1 MSNEIY
7 HKGNGNMRHYD
18 YAVIGAGPAGSNFA
32 RLAAQSGKKILLI
45 NGQSEEHKKPCGG
58 LLAPDAQTALAEMG
72 LSLPSAVMVDPQ
84 IFSVKTVDTEQN
96 IIRYYPRR
104 YLNMD
109 RFAFDC
115 WLLSLVPP
123 SVDIVSGL
131 CTCIKRTTDGFEL
144 TVRGD
149 VVHASSVV
157 GADGANSLVRR
168 TFYGGYRGWR
178 AIKRYVAI
186 QQWFPVTGKAPFYSC
201 IFDAETS
208 PVYSFS
214 AFKDGKM
221 LFGGMFEP
229 VECRHAFEVQK
240 EKLSKRT
247 GYDLDLSSPSAT
259 EACMICR
266 PRYMRDFITGYDG
279 AYLIGEAAGF
289 VSPSSFEGISYALE
303 SSRALADAVCTF
315 AGRDEIAATYR
326 RNTHHMRL
334 KLLMKCVKR
343 TAMYVPV
350 LRRAALRSGL
360 LALHVEKERLLPE
373 RPDVARI

>member
-1 MSNEIY
+1 M
-7 HKGNGNMRHYD
+7 MHYD

-45 NGQSEEHKKPCGG
+45 NGQSEENKKPCGG
-58 LLAPDAQTALAEMG
+58 LLSPDAQTALAEMG
-72 LSLPSAVMVDPQ
+72 LSLPASVMVDPQ

-96 IIRYYPRR
+96 IFRYYPRR

-115 WLLSLVPP
+115 WLLSLVPQ
-123 SVDIVSGL
+123 SADIISGS
-131 CTCIKRTTDGFEL
+131 CTCIKRTEDGFEL
-144 TVRGD
+144 TVRGET
-149 VVHASSVV
+149 VHASAVV

-168 TFYGGYRGWR
+168 TFYGGYRGRR
-178 AIKRYVAI
+178 AIKRYTAI

-229 VECRHAFEVQK
+229 VGCRRAFEKQK
-240 EKLSKRT
+240 KKLSQRT

-266 PRYMRDFITGYDG
+266 PRYMRDFITGHDG

-303 SSRALADAVCTF
+303 SSRDLADAVCEVS
-315 AGRDEIAATYR
+315 GRDRIASAYR
-326 RNTHHMRL
+326 RNTRHLRL

-360 LALHVEKERLLPE
+360 LSLHVEKER
-373 RPDVARI
+373 RPLSEIPDAARA